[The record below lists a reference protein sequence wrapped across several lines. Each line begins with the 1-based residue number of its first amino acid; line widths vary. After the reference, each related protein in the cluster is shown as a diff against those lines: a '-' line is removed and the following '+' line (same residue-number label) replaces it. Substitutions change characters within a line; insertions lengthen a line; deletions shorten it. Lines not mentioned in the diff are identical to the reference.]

1 MALAAPRVDDL
12 FGGLPADQRLE
23 RFEMFK
29 SALSDAQAR
38 SYHAATRGEIAF
50 VKGEGIVK
58 TAAASNPT
66 ASLEAMRSDIVNKS
80 MAPDVVA
87 EAQAAIDRLVDI
99 NKDWTNSTPL
109 TGAIAGNYGLVPY
122 DLDPALALL
131 VPRSFILRN
140 SISRIGGV
148 GQAKEFRRITG
159 VSNSGTGGVANQ
171 STFFSSGTASTQ
183 FPSSSGIALQRPSK
197 ISYAADRKVVSY
209 VESGVSDEVY
219 MQAQFQAQGYTD
231 LRQLSH
237 TSLLWA
243 TMLGEER
250 NLLTGRGNG
259 SAGNVGFV
267 GALTRPVVTDY
278 TSAAATT
285 TGGTLVGGTDTL
297 YYKISLNSS
306 AGETLATTAEG
317 SRAVSG
323 SNNSVTITAPTALP
337 ASVLSWNVYSGTVSG
352 TYTSKTVVIG
362 NSVTILTAGAGS
374 FTVPSAA
381 ADSNQY
387 GYDGLIAVYTDP
399 TQAGYVKRLNGTL
412 STSEPGAEFQ
422 DAFASLFGS
431 VLGDADSIL
440 TGGAVRRAL
449 ARAIQQ
455 SGGTATGYRINYD
468 GGDGVNIGS
477 VVTGLVN
484 ETTGKLVDVVAHPY
498 MPAGTA
504 LIWQKNLPFPDSGV
518 AETTQVASVQ
528 DMMVIEWPVVQM
540 SYDAS
545 SYMINTMIH
554 RAPAWSGAIT
564 GITG

>member
-1 MALAAPRVDDL
+1 MSLAAPSVDDL
-12 FGGLPADQRLE
+12 FGGLPANERLD

-29 SALSDAQAR
+29 SAMSTAQAR
-38 SYHAATRGEIAF
+38 SYNAASRGEIAF

-58 TAAASNPT
+58 GAASVSP
-66 ASLEAMRSDIVNKS
+66 ASSLEAMRSEMITKGMS
-80 MAPDVVA
+80 ADVVA
-87 EAQAAIDRLVDI
+87 EAQSAIDRLVDI
-99 NKDWTNSTPL
+99 QKDWTNSTPL
-109 TGAIAGNYGLVPY
+109 TGAIPGNYGLVPY

-140 SISRIGGV
+140 SVSRIGGV

-159 VSNSGTGGVANQ
+159 VSNSGTGGVSNL
-171 STFFSSGTASTQ
+171 STFFSSAGASQ
-183 FPSSSGIALQRPSK
+183 PFGGGAVNLQRPPK

-209 VESGVSDEVY
+209 VESGVSDEVF
-219 MQAQFQAQGYTD
+219 MQAQFSAQGYTD

-250 NLLTGRGNG
+250 NMLNGRGNNV
-259 SAGNVGFV
+259 AGNVGFV
-267 GALTRPVVTDY
+267 GGLTRPVVTDY
-278 TSAAATT
+278 VSAAATT
-285 TGGTLVGGTDTL
+285 SGGTLVGGTDTL
-297 YYKISLNSS
+297 YFKITLSSS
-306 AGETLATTAEG
+306 AGETLATSAEG

-337 ASVLSWNVYSGTVSG
+337 AAALAWNVYSGTVSG

-362 NSVTILTAGAGS
+362 SSVTILTAGSGS

-381 ADSNQY
+381 SDSNQY
-387 GYDGLIAVYTDP
+387 GYDGLVSVYTDP
-399 TQAGYVKRLNGTL
+399 TQAGYVKRLNGAF

-422 DAFASLFGS
+422 DAFQSLFSS
-431 VLGDADSIL
+431 VIADPDTIL
-440 TGGAVRRAL
+440 TGGSTRRAL
-449 ARAIQQ
+449 AKAIQA
-455 SGGTATGYRINYD
+455 SGGSSTGYRINYE

-484 ETTGKLVDVVAHPY
+484 EVTGKLVDVVAHPY
-498 MPAGTA
+498 MPAGVA

-518 AETTQVASVQ
+518 AETTQIASVQ
-528 DMMVIEWPVVQM
+528 DMMVLEWPVVQM

-545 SYMINTMIH
+545 SYMINTMLH